1 MLALNISDEIKGCQ
15 EKHDI
20 MFNLDREPLFSGQP
34 MMLEDLH
41 QDGHERLDIEN
52 LSILSIEQARESLT
66 YVERLLST
74 LQAIVDEAHDM
85 TEEIEILLET
95 FPPEHPHVVEM
106 SELLGGLVA
115 HWQQTVAKI
124 EKQGAR
130 VAGLDPGR
138 IEWFGVI
145 DNQLML
151 YSWTCGESDI
161 EWYHGVD
168 EGFSSR
174 KPLIEA

>member
-41 QDGHERLDIEN
+41 HDEHERLDIEN
-52 LSILSIEQARESLT
+52 LSILSIEQVRDSMT
-66 YVERLLST
+66 YVERL
-74 LQAIVDEAHDM
+74 
-85 TEEIEILLET
+85 
-95 FPPEHPHVVEM
+95 
-106 SELLGGLVA
+106 
-115 HWQQTVAKI
+115 
-124 EKQGAR
+124 R

-161 EWYHGVD
+161 EWYYGVD

>member
-1 MLALNISDEIKGCQ
+1 MLALNISDEIKWCQ

-41 QDGHERLDIEN
+41 HDEH
-52 LSILSIEQARESLT
+52 ARDSFA

-161 EWYHGVD
+161 EWYYGVD

>member
-1 MLALNISDEIKGCQ
+1 
-15 EKHDI
+15 
-20 MFNLDREPLFSGQP
+20 MFNFDRESQFSGQP
-34 MMLEDLH
+34 MLLEDLN
-41 QDGHERLDIEN
+41 QEDIERLDIEN
-52 LSILSIEQARESLT
+52 LRVLSIEQVRESLPQ
-66 YVERLLST
+66 VKRQLST

-95 FPPEHPHVVEM
+95 YPPEHPHVVEM

-115 HWQQTVAKI
+115 HWQKTIAKI
-124 EKQGAR
+124 ENQGAR

-138 IEWFGVI
+138 IEWYGVI
-145 DNQLML
+145 DTHLML
-151 YSWTCGESDI
+151 YSWTCGETDI
-161 EWYHGVD
+161 EWYYGLN